1 MSKLFQKIG
10 CKLIGWNNDI
20 LSQCG
25 EASFR
30 QFRKL
35 LSAITIMM
43 VLWGTIGYNFADR
56 YINLESKFF
65 NFCVA
70 FAFMLIIL
78 CIERVIILN
87 VGKAGF
93 MSLMRIL
100 LASCMAILGSCIFDQ
115 IIFRNDIEGE
125 LKQRRE
131 NEIKETVVKR
141 MSIYEDDQRRIASA
155 IDSLSNATIKLND
168 RLQRNPTIT
177 MFDGSVKKD
186 STGKVVERTVT
197 RNTVANPL
205 LEQVK
210 ANNKQIESYSEQF
223 KGLSEKKERLAE
235 SVKEEVLNRKQGFI
249 EELEATLAVVSSS
262 KISMAFYCVMF
273 FFLIMLEMFVLS
285 IKIGESKCDYDL
297 LVEHQLNIKKGMME
311 ETENSLRS

>member
-56 YINLESKFF
+56 YINLDSKIF
-65 NFCVA
+65 NVCVA
-70 FAFMLIIL
+70 FAFMVIIL

-93 MSLMRIL
+93 MSLMRVL
-100 LASCMAILGSCIFDQ
+100 LAFCMAILGSCIFDQ

-141 MSIYEDDQRRIASA
+141 MSIYEDDQRRIAFA
-155 IDSLSNATIKLND
+155 MDSLSNATILLNEKL
-168 RLQRNPTIT
+168 QKNPTIT

-223 KGLSEKKERLAE
+223 KELSDKKERLAE
-235 SVKEEVLNRKQGFI
+235 SVKDEVLNRKQGFI

-273 FFLIMLEMFVLS
+273 FFLMMLELFVLS

-311 ETENSLRS
+311 ETEKSLRS